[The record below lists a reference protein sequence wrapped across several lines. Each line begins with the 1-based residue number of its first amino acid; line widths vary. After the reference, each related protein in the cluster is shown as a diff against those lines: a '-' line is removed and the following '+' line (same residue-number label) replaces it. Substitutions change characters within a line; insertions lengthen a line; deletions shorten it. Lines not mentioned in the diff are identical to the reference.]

1 MDKRLII
8 QEQKIDKILEEH
20 QKERQLRKGLD
31 QGMIKCEDKLKFYDD
46 VLQFLFQ
53 SFMEL
58 MKSEKLFL
66 PGALDSNRV
75 F

>member
-1 MDKRLII
+1 
-8 QEQKIDKILEEH
+8 
-20 QKERQLRKGLD
+20 
-31 QGMIKCEDKLKFYDD
+31 MIKCEDKLKFYDD